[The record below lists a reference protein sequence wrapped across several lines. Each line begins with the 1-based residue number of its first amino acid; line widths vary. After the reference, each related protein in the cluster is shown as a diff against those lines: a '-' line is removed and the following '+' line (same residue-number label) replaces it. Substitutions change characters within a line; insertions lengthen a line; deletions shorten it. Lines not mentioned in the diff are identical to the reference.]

1 MMVSLVALFVALGG
15 AGYAATGGTF
25 ILGATNSA
33 DKTSI
38 LSSGVTTGATFR
50 ALNSGG
56 KPAASF
62 VANVGVPPF
71 AVGSS
76 TKVTN
81 LNADKLDGLSAGAFP
96 QYKRTILVSPVGTPS
111 ENGAALVNKLAAIT
125 GASAGKPYLLK
136 VEPGVYQVSLSLQM
150 QPYVDIEGSGQGVTT
165 IEGAYGSS
173 NQGGSSVVRLSANAE
188 LRDLTVENVGDA
200 TNQQFYVAVYLDSA
214 GAARD
219 ITAAAATNS
228 GFEAYGIWANSNS
241 TASFYHVDA
250 AAQGGSSRN
259 AGVSGFSAHL
269 TIIGSMLSGS
279 GGSTAYGLFNQTQL
293 GTFEITRSTLSA
305 SDGSTNEALA
315 SGSAATVRGSVL
327 TSTGATAHNNLN
339 IQTIDVAESQLVGGT
354 VSGTVVCAGV
364 YDENFAFSASTSP

>member
-1 MMVSLVALFVALGG
+1 MIGRLSNRASPSMMVSLVALFVALGG

-125 GASAGKPYLLK
+125 GASAGNPYLLK

-219 ITAAAATNS
+219 ITA
-228 GFEAYGIWANSNS
+228 
-241 TASFYHVDA
+241 FYHVDA

-364 YDENFAFSASTSP
+364 YDENFAFSASTCP